1 MIFFNIT
8 INRVIIFGLAGL
20 FVLTTACLGEGKRR
34 PVSSSGNVDGELN
47 RCLSLASRKK
57 YEDAVECLEIFKSR
71 YPSGDKAASA
81 DLLIADSY
89 FRKKDYLVA
98 AEAYQDFLRQ
108 YPTHGKAAHAYFQS
122 GLSYLRSL
130 PKSVARD
137 QEHLDLA
144 IKNLSLVIEY
154 YPDSDRARPAQYELH
169 RALGRMAARDYSI
182 ARFYYRFGEYR
193 ASILRFEEIIT
204 RYPGVG
210 FDEKSFYY
218 LVLAHIR
225 SGQIDQARKASE
237 MFADRFPRSPL
248 AKKMTQKVSQVSKKG

>member
-1 MIFFNIT
+1 MLFFNIK
-8 INRVIIFGLAGL
+8 IRQVVVFGLMGL
-20 FVLTTACLGEGKRR
+20 FIFTTACLEEGKRR
-34 PVSSSGNVDGELN
+34 PVSSGNVDGELN

-98 AEAYQDFLRQ
+98 AEAYQEFLRQ
-108 YPTHGKAAHAYFQS
+108 YPTHAKAAYAYFQS
-122 GLSYLRSL
+122 GLSYLRFL
-130 PKSVARD
+130 PKSIARN

-144 IKNLSLVIEY
+144 IKNLALVVEY
-154 YPDSDRARPAQYELH
+154 YPDSDMFRPAQHELH
-169 RALGRMAARDYSI
+169 RALGRMAARDYYI
-182 ARFYYRFGEYR
+182 ARFYYRFGEYK
-193 ASILRFEEIIT
+193 ASILRFEEIVT
-204 RYPGVG
+204 KYPGVG
-210 FDEKSFYY
+210 YDEKSFYY

-225 SGQIDQARKASE
+225 SGQIDQARRASE
-237 MFADRFPRSPL
+237 IFADRFPRSPL